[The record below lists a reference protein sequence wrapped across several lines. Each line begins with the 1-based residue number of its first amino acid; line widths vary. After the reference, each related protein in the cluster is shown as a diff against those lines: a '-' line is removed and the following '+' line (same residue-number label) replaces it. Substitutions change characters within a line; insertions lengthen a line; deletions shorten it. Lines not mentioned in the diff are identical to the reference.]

1 MSVERLSVGGLK
13 KIAIYGGTFDPVHHA
28 HLILARE
35 AIETLDLDKVIL
47 VPAAIS
53 PLKKAAPVA
62 SGEVRLAML
71 QAAIK
76 GEPKFEVDECE
87 LLRPPPSYT
96 IDTVEEIRR
105 RECDASI
112 YCLIGE
118 DNVEQLPR
126 WHRFAELEKIV
137 RFVVLDRTGK
147 QPSHSYQLIHR
158 RIDIS
163 ATEIR
168 RRVAQNESI
177 RYLVPD
183 SVERNY
189 SARKTL
195 SGAIAITPENLAKTC
210 AELASNK
217 KAEDIVVLDL
227 RGISSFTDFFV
238 ICSGTSEPQLKAIA
252 NEIET
257 RLREDYSLRPVAV
270 DGFPA
275 SQWMVLDYLQVVVH
289 IFHRDKRAF
298 YSLEG
303 LWGDAPVLQWE
314 SISTR

>member
-1 MSVERLSVGGLK
+1 MSAQRLTVGGLK

-28 HLILARE
+28 HLILARQ
-35 AIETLDLDKVIL
+35 ATETLGLDKVIL

-76 GEPKFEVDECE
+76 GEPEFEVDDCE

-105 RECDASI
+105 RESDAAI

-126 WHRFAELEKIV
+126 WHRFSELEKMV
-137 RFVVLDRTGK
+137 GFVILDRSGK

-183 SVERNY
+183 SVE
-189 SARKTL
+189 
-195 SGAIAITPENLAKTC
+195 
-210 AELASNK
+210 
-217 KAEDIVVLDL
+217 
-227 RGISSFTDFFV
+227 
-238 ICSGTSEPQLKAIA
+238 
-252 NEIET
+252 EIIQ
-257 RLREDYSLRPVAV
+257 REKLYR
-270 DGFPA
+270 
-275 SQWMVLDYLQVVVH
+275 
-289 IFHRDKRAF
+289 
-298 YSLEG
+298 E
-303 LWGDAPVLQWE
+303 
-314 SISTR
+314 

>member
-1 MSVERLSVGGLK
+1 MSVKRLTVGGLK

-28 HLILARE
+28 HLILARQ

-76 GEPKFEVDECE
+76 DEPEFEVTECE

-96 IDTVEEIRR
+96 IDTVEEIRQ

-118 DNVEQLPR
+118 DNVEQLPQ
-126 WHRFAELEKIV
+126 WHRFAELEKLV
-137 RFVVLDRTGK
+137 RFVVLDRSGK

-158 RIDIS
+158 RFDIS

-168 RRVAQNESI
+168 CRVARRESI
-177 RYLVPD
+177 RYLVPE
-183 SVERNY
+183 SVEKIIQR
-189 SARKTL
+189 
-195 SGAIAITPENLAKTC
+195 E
-210 AELASNK
+210 ELY
-217 KAEDIVVLDL
+217 
-227 RGISSFTDFFV
+227 
-238 ICSGTSEPQLKAIA
+238 
-252 NEIET
+252 
-257 RLREDYSLRPVAV
+257 REQ
-270 DGFPA
+270 
-275 SQWMVLDYLQVVVH
+275 SQ
-289 IFHRDKRAF
+289 
-298 YSLEG
+298 
-303 LWGDAPVLQWE
+303 
-314 SISTR
+314 

>member
-1 MSVERLSVGGLK
+1 LSVERLTVGGLK
-13 KIAIYGGTFDPVHHA
+13 KIAIYGGTFDPIHHA
-28 HLILARE
+28 HLILARQ
-35 AIETLDLDKVIL
+35 AIEMLGLSKVIL
-47 VPAAIS
+47 VPASIS

-76 GEPKFEVDECE
+76 GEPEFEVNECE

-96 IDTVEEIRR
+96 IDTVEDIRQ
-105 RECDASI
+105 RECDAAI

-126 WHRFAELEKIV
+126 WHRFAELEKMV
-137 RFVVLDRTGK
+137 RFVVLDRSGK

-183 SVERNY
+183 SVE
-189 SARKTL
+189 
-195 SGAIAITPENLAKTC
+195 
-210 AELASNK
+210 
-217 KAEDIVVLDL
+217 
-227 RGISSFTDFFV
+227 
-238 ICSGTSEPQLKAIA
+238 
-252 NEIET
+252 EIIQ
-257 RLREDYSLRPVAV
+257 REKLYR
-270 DGFPA
+270 
-275 SQWMVLDYLQVVVH
+275 
-289 IFHRDKRAF
+289 
-298 YSLEG
+298 E
-303 LWGDAPVLQWE
+303 
-314 SISTR
+314 

>member
-1 MSVERLSVGGLK
+1 LSIERLSVGGLK

-28 HLILARE
+28 HLILARQ
-35 AIETLDLDKVIL
+35 AIEVLGLNKVIL
-47 VPAAIS
+47 VPASIS

-76 GEPKFEVDECE
+76 GEPEFEVNECE

-96 IDTVEEIRR
+96 IDTVEDIRQ
-105 RECDASI
+105 RECDAAI

-118 DNVEQLPR
+118 DNIEQLPR
-126 WHRFAELEKIV
+126 WHRFVELEKTV
-137 RFVVLDRTGK
+137 RFVVLDRSGK

-183 SVERNY
+183 PVE
-189 SARKTL
+189 
-195 SGAIAITPENLAKTC
+195 
-210 AELASNK
+210 
-217 KAEDIVVLDL
+217 
-227 RGISSFTDFFV
+227 
-238 ICSGTSEPQLKAIA
+238 
-252 NEIET
+252 EIIQ
-257 RLREDYSLRPVAV
+257 REKLYREQ
-270 DGFPA
+270 
-275 SQWMVLDYLQVVVH
+275 SQ
-289 IFHRDKRAF
+289 
-298 YSLEG
+298 
-303 LWGDAPVLQWE
+303 
-314 SISTR
+314 